1 MTALPQFD
9 LPETL
14 PSALRLVPDAI
25 SLSGHSGAELRL
37 LVDGTMPLV
46 RKTAGSVLQN
56 ARLMAQSRKQR
67 SLFSCGVPFPIVPFD
82 GIDSEGRAYFDME
95 YVPGRTA
102 AEVILDGDRLDEGL
116 VTDAV
121 ARFLEFA
128 RFTNAMEIPPDL
140 FLSKIVVIEGAR
152 TPACRLHAREIS
164 RIARRLKAQDWSG
177 IPASL
182 CHGDMTLE
190 NMIVSAEGG
199 VVFIDCDDCFT
210 SSWWLDAAKLFQ
222 DVAGHWCI
230 RSLYLDGPR
239 DKRLLKATEQLGRLE
254 IALRHLF
261 DTLEPRLAPRLLPLT
276 ALHLFRTI
284 PYARDEETVGFV
296 LRSIEKVLAS

>member
-1 MTALPQFD
+1 MNALPQFD

-14 PSALRLVPDAI
+14 PPALRLVPDAI
-25 SLSGHSGAELRL
+25 TLSGHSGAELRL

-46 RKTAGSVLQN
+46 RKTAGSIQQN

-67 SLFSCGVPFPIVPFD
+67 SLFNCGVPFPIVPFD
-82 GIDSEGRAYFDME
+82 GIASDGRAYFDME
-95 YVPGRTA
+95 YIPGRTA
-102 AEVILDGDRLDEGL
+102 AEVILDGDRLDESL
-116 VTDAV
+116 ITDAV

-140 FLSKIVVIEGAR
+140 FLSKIVVIEAAR
-152 TPACRLHAREIS
+152 TPACRPHAREIS

-182 CHGDMTLE
+182 CHGDLTLE
-190 NMIVSAEGG
+190 NLIISAEGG

-222 DVAGHWCI
+222 DVIGHWCV

-239 DKRLLKATEQLGRLE
+239 DSRLLKAAEQFHRLE
-254 IALRHLF
+254 TALRRLF
-261 DTLEPRLAPRLLPLT
+261 DTLEPKLGPRLQPLT
-276 ALHLFRTI
+276 ALHLFRTV
-284 PYARDEETVGFV
+284 PYARDEATVSFV
-296 LRSIEKVLAS
+296 LRSIEKVLSS